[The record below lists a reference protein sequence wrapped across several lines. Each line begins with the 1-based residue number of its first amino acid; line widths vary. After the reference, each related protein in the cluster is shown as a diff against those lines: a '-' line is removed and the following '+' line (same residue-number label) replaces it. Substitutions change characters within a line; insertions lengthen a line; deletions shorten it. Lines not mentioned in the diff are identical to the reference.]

1 LSFLYSRWY
10 LLRVIPCWW
19 LLFYFSNQLN
29 LANTASDCYFKAD
42 TDSVASSH
50 YRGHDVQSNPAVIS
64 SSTAGV
70 ESAHGPVMAAET
82 GRRCK
87 DGHRQTPV
95 MLHRSTRNQQLV
107 EFNSHS
113 DGSASSS
120 PSTSSY
126 VQTPI
131 ISDASKDSNLS
142 DEVSEL
148 LPGGQTLAD
157 NGLDFVLENDARS
170 LNSVQLGGHLAH
182 CSSETNLVTAS
193 GSKPHV
199 DRSQRTHGAAV
210 SGRQV
215 IGTIQSSVSAE
226 YAQQLRRRSRSAD
239 NLSRRHKQKADSAAW
254 SAVDID
260 IRSESTVTDRMQQL
274 DTQQQQMKQSSTG
287 QKPIDSLP
295 QPFTT
300 TRLRPF
306 RQQMNSVVVSS
317 C

>member
-1 LSFLYSRWY
+1 
-10 LLRVIPCWW
+10 

-42 TDSVASSH
+42 TESVTSSR
-50 YRGHDVQSNPAVIS
+50 YRGHVVHSNTAVIS

-70 ESAHGPVMAAET
+70 ESVRGPVVAAET
-82 GRRCK
+82 GGRCK

-95 MLHRSTRNQQLV
+95 MLHQRNQPFV
-107 EFNSHS
+107 EFNSHGGS
-113 DGSASSS
+113 SASSS
-120 PSTSSY
+120 PSTSSF
-126 VQTPI
+126 VQTPV
-131 ISDASKDSNLS
+131 ISDASKDSDLS
-142 DEVSEL
+142 DEL
-148 LPGGQTLAD
+148 LPGGQILAD
-157 NGLDFVLENDARS
+157 NGLDFVLENESSS

-193 GSKPHV
+193 GSMPHA
-199 DRSQRTHGAAV
+199 DRSQRTHGTAV

-215 IGTIQSSVSAE
+215 IGTMQSSVSAE

-239 NLSRRHKQKADSAAW
+239 NLSRRHKQKADGAAW

-274 DTQQQQMKQSSTG
+274 DTQQQQQQMKQSSTG
-287 QKPIDSLP
+287 QKPTDSLP
-295 QPFTT
+295 LPFTT

-317 C
+317 SNISLHMYSKVSF